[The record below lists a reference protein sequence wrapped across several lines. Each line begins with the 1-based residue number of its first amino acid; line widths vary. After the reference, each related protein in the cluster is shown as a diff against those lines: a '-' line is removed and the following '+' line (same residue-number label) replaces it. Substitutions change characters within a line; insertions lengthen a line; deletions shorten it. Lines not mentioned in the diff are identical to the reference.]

1 MRIIITENQNYLLR
15 RLHQFIGIVEDI
27 IDEYELQDNPWWCSA
42 YFNPNI
48 FLETLIDRS
57 IDEFINQNWDFFHD
71 DSDSGGANM
80 DISLL
85 NNIFEE
91 NYGNYIKNLWVRKC
105 GQSRW

>member
-48 FLETLIDRS
+48 FLETLIDKS

>member
-48 FLETLIDRS
+48 FLETLIDKS

-80 DISLL
+80 DISML